1 MFRSRWIV
9 FFPAALFALFA
20 PQPAQALQTG
30 LLVRGYSITEVPP
43 IKSDAIYTECNT
55 ELENNINRSYDGEP
69 LAGCPDDLFMVH
81 MTGFITI
88 PEHQTIEFWLASD
101 DGGNINIG
109 GNEWGNWGDQGCS
122 AYESGQLQLGA
133 GSQTLDLWMYEN
145 GGGTCLM
152 LAWNIDGTGWAIVPD
167 EAFTTTDI
175 PVVTTIP
182 ETTTTSTTTT
192 TIPATTST
200 LGTTTTTSST
210 TTTAMPTSTT
220 TTSTSPPIPVTQ
232 VIPPIETAPPVT
244 EPQTTTTTTTTTT
257 SIPAT
262 TIPSTSTIPLSTTS
276 TSPAV
281 TTVETTEPPKTLIL
295 DPEVPA
301 PTTAP
306 ADLDAPTGKQE
317 GVIVAQM
324 AVSAVLQAFQ
334 AENLSPAQASAVFE
348 ALPESDL
355 TPAQI
360 EEITEI
366 VQDAPTEIREVFE
379 DTVNVFSA
387 GFNDYVPLGSKISV
401 AGRRAVV
408 AVTAMFM
415 CMPVPIPVST
425 RRVQI

>member
-1 MFRSRWIV
+1 M
-9 FFPAALFALFA
+9 
-20 PQPAQALQTG
+20 
-30 LLVRGYSITEVPP
+30 
-43 IKSDAIYTECNT
+43 
-55 ELENNINRSYDGEP
+55 
-69 LAGCPDDLFMVH
+69 
-81 MTGFITI
+81 
-88 PEHQTIEFWLASD
+88 
-101 DGGNINIG
+101 
-109 GNEWGNWGDQGCS
+109 
-122 AYESGQLQLGA
+122 
-133 GSQTLDLWMYEN
+133 
-145 GGGTCLM
+145 
-152 LAWNIDGTGWAIVPD
+152 
-167 EAFTTTDI
+167 
-175 PVVTTIP
+175 
-182 ETTTTSTTTT
+182 
-192 TIPATTST
+192 
-200 LGTTTTTSST
+200 
-210 TTTAMPTSTT
+210 
-220 TTSTSPPIPVTQ
+220 
-232 VIPPIETAPPVT
+232 
-244 EPQTTTTTTTTTT
+244 
-257 SIPAT
+257 
-262 TIPSTSTIPLSTTS
+262 
-276 TSPAV
+276 